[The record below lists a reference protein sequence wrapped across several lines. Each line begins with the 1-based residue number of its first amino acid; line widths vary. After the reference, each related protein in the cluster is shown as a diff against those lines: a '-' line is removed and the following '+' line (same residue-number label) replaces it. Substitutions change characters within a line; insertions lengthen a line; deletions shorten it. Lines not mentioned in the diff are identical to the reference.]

1 MKLLMCCAALVLSGC
16 TSLPSVQLCHD
27 VQFKYVRKG
36 NVIDLTDMRAKCE
49 LLSGPSGIIP
59 GL

>member
-1 MKLLMCCAALVLSGC
+1 MKYVVLVLLLSGC

-36 NVIDLTDMRAKCE
+36 NVITINEMRAQCE
-49 LLSGPSGIIP
+49 LMSPTGLIP

>member
-1 MKLLMCCAALVLSGC
+1 MKYVVLVLLLSGC
-16 TSLPSVQLCHD
+16 TALPSVQLCHD